1 MEVPDLERHA
11 ILHDSADSL
20 LIHAIG
26 RLATDFQPE
35 LQLHAGIC
43 QMRGH
48 FLQDTVHVPVDA
60 DGIKLGYHEEVVGLG
75 RRRSNRSS
83 SAAIAIAATIAVVPV
98 ELDLLLLG
106 NKKPHK
112 QACAIHGKS
121 FSPFNSMG
129 ALWTRPQ

>member
-1 MEVPDLERHA
+1 MPGVTRWPNELFYGCENLARVTIPEQVAYIGQNMFWECDA
-11 ILHDSADSL
+11 IWQVKYE
-20 LIHAIG
+20 AI
-26 RLATDFQPE
+26 D
-35 LQLHAGIC
+35 
-43 QMRGH
+43 
-48 FLQDTVHVPVDA
+48 
-60 DGIKLGYHEEVVGLG
+60 
-75 RRRSNRSS
+75 
-83 SAAIAIAATIAVVPV
+83 ATIAVVPV